1 MGVLT
6 RWASS
11 PETAER
17 SKTVNF
23 TESIKA
29 EMKEPEII
37 LKVVE
42 GDKIIFKVRVKRK
55 TLIEKIKK
63 SDSITTEFIN
73 YFEAEEVS
81 IEKDD
86 ILKIMKWG
94 GE

>member
-6 RWASS
+6 KWAST

-17 SKTVNF
+17 S
-23 TESIKA
+23 I
-29 EMKEPEII
+29 KEPEII

-42 GDKIIFKVRVKRK
+42 GNKIEFKVRVKRK
-55 TLIEKIKK
+55 ILIEKIKK
-63 SDSITTEFIN
+63 SDSITPKFIN
-73 YFEAEEVS
+73 YFEAEEIS

-86 ILKIMKWG
+86 ILKIIGG

>member
-1 MGVLT
+1 MGILT
-6 RWASS
+6 RWAYS

-17 SKTVNF
+17 SKTVL
-23 TESIKA
+23 IKP

-42 GDKIIFKVRVKRK
+42 GGETVFKVRVKRK

-86 ILKIMKWG
+86 ILKIIKWG

>member
-6 RWASS
+6 KWAST

-17 SKTVNF
+17 S
-23 TESIKA
+23 I
-29 EMKEPEII
+29 KEPEII

-42 GDKIIFKVRVKRK
+42 GGKIEFKVRVKRK
-55 TLIEKIKK
+55 ILIEKIKK
-63 SDSITTEFIN
+63 SDSITPKFIN
-73 YFEAEEVS
+73 YFEAEEIS

-86 ILKIMKWG
+86 ILKIIG

>member
-23 TESIKA
+23 TELI
-29 EMKEPEII
+29 KEPEII

-42 GDKIIFKVRVKRK
+42 GGEIVFKIRVKRK

-94 GE
+94 GN

>member
-1 MGVLT
+1 MGILT

-23 TESIKA
+23 TELIKP
-29 EMKEPEII
+29 EIKEPEII

-42 GDKIIFKVRVKRK
+42 GGKIEFKVRVKRK
-55 TLIEKIKK
+55 IFIEKIKK
-63 SDSITTEFIN
+63 SDSITPKFIN
-73 YFEAEEVS
+73 YFEAEEIS

-86 ILKIMKWG
+86 ILKIIG

>member
-23 TESIKA
+23 TELIKP
-29 EMKEPEII
+29 EKEPEII

-42 GDKIIFKVRVKRK
+42 GGKIEFKVRVKRK

-86 ILKIMKWG
+86 ILKIIG
-94 GE
+94 GG

>member
-1 MGVLT
+1 MGILT

-11 PETAER
+11 PETAKR

-23 TESIKA
+23 TELI
-29 EMKEPEII
+29 KEPEII

-42 GDKIIFKVRVKRK
+42 GDETVFKVRVKRN

-86 ILKIMKWG
+86 ILKIIK
-94 GE
+94 

>member
-1 MGVLT
+1 MGILT

-11 PETAER
+11 PETAKR

-23 TESIKA
+23 TESI
-29 EMKEPEII
+29 KEPEII

-42 GDKIIFKVRVKRK
+42 GDKTVFKVRVKRK
-55 TLIEKIKK
+55 KLIEKIKK
-63 SDSITTEFIN
+63 SDQMTPEFIN

-86 ILKIMKWG
+86 ILKIIK
-94 GE
+94 